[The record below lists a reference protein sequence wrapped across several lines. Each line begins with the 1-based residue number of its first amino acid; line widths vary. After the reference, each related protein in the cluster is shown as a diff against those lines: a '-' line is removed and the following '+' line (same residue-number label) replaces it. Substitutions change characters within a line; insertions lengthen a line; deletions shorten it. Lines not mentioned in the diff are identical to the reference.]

1 MLQKGF
7 LESRG
12 KEENTRTMKN
22 SRMFLLVG
30 VLIVLAAFVYMT
42 SLQQQGD
49 SSSVMIAGMMMI
61 AGMALVVISLWMNFF
76 QNKKRRSIK

>member
-12 KEENTRTMKN
+12 KEENRRTVKN

-30 VLIVLAAFVYMT
+30 VLLVLAAFVYMT
-42 SLQQQGD
+42 SLQQQED
-49 SSSVMIAGMMMI
+49 FSSVMIAGIMMI